1 MEAKGKMPEK
11 KKKSTQKPLTPYQ
24 NERLYRAVSRLL
36 SMGDFKSNEEAKKFV
51 LNKAKGKSLEEIMT
65 LSEWDHSDEA
75 QALAYKAMEA
85 ENEAESLEL
94 AVKAQ
99 QLDPNCIDALI
110 IISLHRARSNQDI
123 IDRMKKIIT
132 LAEQELGREY
142 IEENKGHLQDIVE
155 TRPYMRALECLTYFL
170 RAEGRFKEA
179 IAQAEEMLELNPEDN
194 HNIRDLLLGMYL
206 EKGDKES
213 ARELINKY
221 PKERM
226 VTFIWGRA
234 LERYLSGKSEEAA
247 KLVKKANKKNP
258 YAFDLLTCRKKYTP
272 EYKKYYSPGDKI
284 EAVQC
289 AEEMG
294 PAWKKHPE
302 AMQWL
307 AHLS

>member
-1 MEAKGKMPEK
+1 MSEK
-11 KKKSTQKPLTPYQ
+11 KEKSTQKPLTPYQ

-36 SMGDFKSNEEAKKFV
+36 NMGDFKSDEEAKNFV
-51 LNKAKGKSLEEIMT
+51 LNKAKGRSLEEIMDLT
-65 LSEWDHSDEA
+65 EWDLSEKA
-75 QALAYKAMEA
+75 QALAYKAMES
-85 ENEAESLEL
+85 EDEAESLEL

-110 IISLHRARSNQDI
+110 IISLHKARSNQDI
-123 IDRMKKIIT
+123 IDKMKKIIT

-142 IEENKGHLQDIVE
+142 IEENKGHFQDIVE
-155 TRPYMRALECLTYFL
+155 TRPYMRALECLICFL
-170 RAEGRFKEA
+170 REARRFKEA
-179 IAQAEEMLELNPEDN
+179 IAQAEEMLELDPEDN
-194 HNIRDLLLGMYL
+194 QNIRDLLLGMYL

-247 KLVKKANKKNP
+247 KLVKKANSKNP
-258 YAFDLLTCRKKYTP
+258 YAFDLLAGRKKYTAK
-272 EYKKYYSPGDKI
+272 YNKYYSPGDKI

-294 PAWKKHPE
+294 SAWKKHPE
-302 AMQWL
+302 AMRWL